1 MQTVFWKNGGEIDII
16 EENYV
21 STTLV
26 NHLENAA
33 DETNESLERCMQ
45 SLDSLHE
52 KVENLDS
59 KQYENATENSTNS
72 ANNRNIGIQPSRNT
86 CNGESTN

>member
-26 NHLENAA
+26 NYLENAA

-59 KQYENATENSTNS
+59 KQYENATENSTNN

>member
-26 NHLENAA
+26 NYLENAA

-59 KQYENATENSTNS
+59 KQQENTTENSTNS
-72 ANNRNIGIQPSRNT
+72 ANNRCIGIQPSRNT